1 MRYESSG
8 LRVPGLFT
16 KQALRWNEVSVRVKE
31 TKSKIMQWPL
41 EQKVSKK
48 SLGGRGFLQEHHSS
62 APFHGTSE
70 HRLHVADSVR
80 SLTLTAAFGFLKPIP
95 VPLTRLPS
103 PATNHSTF
111 KFLPLLK
118 LSSLRL
124 PQLPGPSVLQPASI
138 AAPPPPTLQPP
149 KHPLICSHSGML
161 SISRENC
168 TIRGLL

>member
-1 MRYESSG
+1 MAFGAES
-8 LRVPGLFT
+8 
-16 KQALRWNEVSVRVKE
+16 
-31 TKSKIMQWPL
+31 
-41 EQKVSKK
+41 EQEKP
-48 SLGGRGFLQEHHSS
+48 GRGFLQEHHSS

-80 SLTLTAAFGFLKPIP
+80 SLTLTVAFGLLKPIP

-118 LSSLRL
+118 LPSLRL
-124 PQLPGPSVLQPASI
+124 PQLPGPSVLQLASI
-138 AAPPPPTLQPP
+138 AAPRPPPNTSAS